1 MQLSCGTNALKVF
14 RSAMIGVVTNASCV
28 DPSPVASKVTLHIE
42 ATVYIGTITSRR
54 GEDNSEMSI

>member
-1 MQLSCGTNALKVF
+1 
-14 RSAMIGVVTNASCV
+14 MIGVVTNASCV